1 MTPTNRS
8 RRSLSRQL
16 LWLGALPAIV
26 MFLVLMTFFTS
37 ARLDDARKDIYS
49 SSQVLADNLG
59 PAVEYAVVS
68 GNEQALDQ
76 ILQQSIRRSDV
87 EWIRVLDVMGT
98 QVGFVSRT
106 NGESPIEEHD
116 GIQIFESAILQQP
129 LSMQSEDRIAWFEPD
144 YNLGSGA
151 LRAGTVEVGVSDRRL
166 ETRRSDI
173 IWSSLGLGIALL
185 IFTLLVV
192 NQMLARVI
200 EPVIGLSERV
210 KELMKREYHPSQISH
225 RGTSAEFVELEQN
238 LNALSAHLANLKV
251 SQAQTLSISESAR
264 ERAETANLAKS
275 EFLAVM
281 SHELRT
287 PLNGVLAM
295 LELVSEEPM
304 TGRQRDYLVTAR
316 RSTEDLFTVIS
327 DILDFSRL
335 DRGMLVLD
343 FHEFDLRELVANC
356 TATFRHSADQQGL
369 TLTACFEGV
378 WPTPTAFVRGD
389 APRLRQVI
397 ACLLDN
403 AIKFTDEG
411 DVTVTSEWLTLED
424 GYMIL
429 NCEVKDSGAG
439 IPSERMKEMFDSFE
453 QLDNSHSRQPG
464 GTGIGLAL
472 VQRLVELM
480 GGHIRVETDLG
491 IGSAFRFELPFE
503 IVEPINAPPARA
515 PATLLPNPEAASA
528 SRLSTR
534 ALVVEDNPVNQR
546 VATALLTRLGFE
558 TDAVDNGQQALERVR
573 ASHDNY
579 EVILMD
585 CHMPIMDGYE
595 TTRSIREWEATAGL
609 RSTPIIALTADA
621 LPGTEAACHEAG
633 MNDYLAK
640 PVRKE
645 NLRKVLSRWLHL

>member
-76 ILQQSIRRSDV
+76 ILQQSMRRSDV
-87 EWIRVLDVMGT
+87 EWIRVIDVMGS
-98 QVGFVSRT
+98 QVGFASRE
-106 NGESPIEEHD
+106 NGTEVIEEN
-116 GIQIFESAILQQP
+116 GVQIFESEILQQS
-129 LSMQSEDRIAWFEPD
+129 LSMQSNDRIDWFEPD

-151 LRAGTVEVGVSDRRL
+151 LRVGTVEVGVSDRRL
-166 ETRRSDI
+166 ELRRSDI
-173 IWSSLGLGIALL
+173 IWSSLGLGVALL
-185 IFTLLVV
+185 VFTLLVV
-192 NQMLARVI
+192 NQMLTRII
-200 EPVIGLSERV
+200 EPVRGLSDRV
-210 KELMKREYHPSQISH
+210 KDLMRRQYHPTQISH
-225 RGTSAEFVELEQN
+225 RSTSAEFVELEQN
-238 LNALSAHLANLKV
+238 LNALSAHLANLRA
-251 SQAQTLSISESAR
+251 SRDQTLSVSENAR

-304 TGRQRDYLVTAR
+304 SDRQRDYLTTAR
-316 RSTEDLFTVIS
+316 RSTDDLLTVIS
-327 DILDFSRL
+327 DILDFSRV
-335 DRGMLVLD
+335 DRGKLVLD
-343 FHEFDLRELVANC
+343 YQEFDLRELIANC

-378 WPTPTAFVRGD
+378 WPQPVALVRGD
-389 APRLRQVI
+389 SPRLRQVI

-411 DVTVTSEWLTLED
+411 DVTITSEWLTLED
-424 GYMIL
+424 GCMIL
-429 NCEVKDSGAG
+429 SCEVRDSGAG
-439 IPSERMKEMFDSFE
+439 IPSERMKEMFNSFE
-453 QLDNSHSRQPG
+453 QLDNSHSRQHG

-480 GGHIRVETDLG
+480 GGHIGVETDLG
-491 IGSAFRFELPFE
+491 MGSSFRFELPFE
-503 IVEPINAPPARA
+503 MAESINAPPIRNALPTA
-515 PATLLPNPEAASA
+515 PEPVSENRSPA
-528 SRLSTR
+528 R

-558 TDAVDNGQQALERVR
+558 TDAVENGQQALERVR
-573 ASHDNY
+573 SRHDNY

-585 CHMPIMDGYE
+585 CHMPVMDGYE
-595 TTRSIREWEATAGL
+595 ATRSIREWEVTTGL

-645 NLRKVLSRWLHL
+645 NLRTVLSRWLHL

>member
-1 MTPTNRS
+1 MTPTNRG

-37 ARLDDARKDIYS
+37 ARLDDARKDIYN

-76 ILQQSIRRSDV
+76 ILQQSMRRSDV
-87 EWIRVLDVMGT
+87 EWIRVVDVMGN
-98 QVGFVSRT
+98 QVGFASRE
-106 NGESPIEEHD
+106 NGDEAVEVENRV
-116 GIQIFESAILQQP
+116 QIFESEILQQP
-129 LSMQSEDRIAWFEPD
+129 LTMQSDDRIDWLEPD

-151 LRAGTVEVGVSDRRL
+151 LRVGTVEVGVSDRRL
-166 ETRRSDI
+166 EVRRSDI
-173 IWSSLGLGIALL
+173 IWSSLGLGMALL
-185 IFTLLVV
+185 VFTLLVV
-192 NQMLARVI
+192 NQMLTRII
-200 EPVIGLSERV
+200 EPVRGLSKRV
-210 KELMKREYHPSQISH
+210 QDLMRREYHPTQISH
-225 RGTSAEFVELEQN
+225 RGTSAEFVELERN
-238 LNALSAHLANLKV
+238 LNALSEHLANLKV
-251 SQAQTLSISESAR
+251 SRDQTLAISENAR

-295 LELVSEEPM
+295 LELVTEEPL
-304 TGRQRDYLVTAR
+304 TDRQRDYLTTAR
-316 RSTEDLFTVIS
+316 RSTEDLLTVIS
-327 DILDFSRL
+327 DILDFSRV
-335 DRGMLVLD
+335 DRGKLVLD
-343 FHEFDLRELVANC
+343 FQKFDLRELIVNC
-356 TATFRHSADQQGL
+356 TATFRHPADQQGL
-369 TLTACFEGV
+369 TLAAHFEGL
-378 WPTPTAFVRGD
+378 WPQPAALVRGD

-411 DVTVTSEWLTLED
+411 DVTITSEWVTLED
-424 GYMIL
+424 GCMIL

-439 IPSERMKEMFDSFE
+439 IPSERMKEMFNSFE
-453 QLDNSHSRQPG
+453 QLDSSHSRQHG

-491 IGSAFRFELPFE
+491 MGSSFRFELPFE
-503 IVEPINAPPARA
+503 IAESIDAPPARKILLPEPA
-515 PATLLPNPEAASA
+515 PAPEHRSPA
-528 SRLSTR
+528 R

-558 TDAVDNGQQALERVR
+558 TDAVDNGQQALDRVR
-573 ASHDNY
+573 ANQDNY

-585 CHMPIMDGYE
+585 CHMPVMDGFE
-595 TTRSIREWEATAGL
+595 ATRSIREWEVATGL
-609 RSTPIIALTADA
+609 RFTPIIALTADA
-621 LPGTEAACHEAG
+621 LPDTEAACHEAG

-645 NLRKVLSRWLHL
+645 NLRTVLSRWLHL